1 MIRSIDK
8 SMARFKHSVFDYEYD
23 TELDVLI
30 YDDVDTIGF
39 KGGGSTEPLLTPF
52 EQSHKNYFYL
62 LENNRIE
69 IDDDYVD
76 EDMNFF
82 VNCLISKLARDGI
95 KAEKINDM
103 IDGIRIQDNADYAL
117 FLLKYHDFIHYD

>member
-1 MIRSIDK
+1 MLTDEVIADLQEKISL
-8 SMARFKHSVFDYEYD
+8 ARLDSQTSVKVDVKIL
-23 TELDVLI
+23 TEILDVL
-30 YDDVDTIGF
+30 
-39 KGGGSTEPLLTPF
+39 SSRTEATVTLQEAL
-52 EQSHKNYFYL
+52 SHMRDHKNYFYL

-103 IDGIRIQDNADYAL
+103 IKDTLSMDVLDYIL
-117 FLLKYHDFIHYD
+117 YYNY